1 MKKIMIKNIG
11 GLVFMK
17 GKVYNEKTGKWI
29 SGGALQQHII
39 KENGVWEQHHRK
51 VIEQTTE
58 EIYAKIMN
66 EMENVVR
73 RKSIRRVK

>member
-1 MKKIMIKNIG
+1 MFKNIG

-39 KENGVWEQHHRK
+39 KENGGWEQHHRK

-58 EIYAKIMN
+58 EVYVKIMTGMDN
-66 EMENVVR
+66 EVR